1 MVEINGTL
9 IFQIL
14 NFIILIA
21 ILGKFGFAPLM
32 NTLDARRERIRND
45 LEGAEQARKNAEEL
59 KAQYEAQLQDAR
71 VQAQDIVK
79 QAIAEAERQTQAQLD
94 EVRAEIDRKKEIA
107 ERQLA
112 EEREALVKELRSDV
126 VDMSMAVASQLLKQ
140 NLDADMNRKLIAEC
154 IDKLDKRQVGR

>member
-9 IFQIL
+9 LFQIL

-45 LEGAEQARKNAEEL
+45 LEGAEQARKHAEEL

-94 EVRAEIDRKKEIA
+94 AVRAEIDRKKEIA

-112 EEREALVKELRSDV
+112 EEREALVKELRADV